1 MAVRL
6 FTDLLVHS
14 EDNEEVV
21 TCDPQ
26 PAEGVQMKASDVRQ
40 EDQLL
45 EFIERDVIGSDAVI
59 STVFGERQI
68 LYADYT
74 ASGRALR
81 CFEDYIRSEVLPLYA
96 NTHTTASATGTQ
108 STLFRAEARD
118 IILRC
123 VGGERTKDAV
133 LFTGTGCTGA
143 VVKLVHLLSHSDG
156 WHRSIAAGHPPLVL
170 IGAPPRG
177 IDPPAGAGN
186 A

>member
-1 MAVRL
+1 MAARL
-6 FTDLLVHS
+6 FTDLLAQTEYS
-14 EDNEEVV
+14 ED
-21 TCDPQ
+21 
-26 PAEGVQMKASDVRQ
+26 GVAKHAGCVESDDSQ
-40 EDQLL
+40 EDLL
-45 EFIERDVIGSDAVI
+45 LKFIENDVIGSDAVI
-59 STVFGERQI
+59 STVFGDRQI

-143 VVKLVHLLSHSDG
+143 VVKLVHLLSQSDG

-170 IGAPPRG
+170 IGEQPRG
-177 IDPPAGAGN
+177 LPATGASC